1 MLNAICD
8 AAITS
13 AIFSRLAHL
22 CKIIGCIPFSWVR
35 LLRCES
41 ACKHA
46 PFEDTTGAQG

>member
-22 CKIIGCIPFSWVR
+22 CKMIWVHPIF
-35 LLRCES
+35 L
-41 ACKHA
+41 
-46 PFEDTTGAQG
+46 G